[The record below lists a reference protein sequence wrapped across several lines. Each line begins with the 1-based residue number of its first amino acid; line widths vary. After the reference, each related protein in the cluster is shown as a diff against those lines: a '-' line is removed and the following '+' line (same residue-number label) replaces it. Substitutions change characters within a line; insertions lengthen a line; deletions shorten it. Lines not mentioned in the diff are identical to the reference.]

1 MQKKIDLPP
10 TYQIKYGGAYAQ
22 QQKSFKELMM
32 ILILATLLVFV
43 VLMFIF
49 KRWLVS
55 ILILFVSLLGISGSM
70 ILLYIFNIPLNVS
83 SYTGLIMIVGII
95 AENAIFTV
103 YQYFKDLEN
112 NDKDFA
118 VKNAIH
124 LRLRPNLMTALSA
137 ILALIP
143 LAIGLGIGAQMQQAL
158 AIAVIGG
165 FIVALP
171 LLFIVLPT
179 LIYKFVKIT

>member
-1 MQKKIDLPP
+1 
-10 TYQIKYGGAYAQ
+10 
-22 QQKSFKELMM
+22 
-32 ILILATLLVFV
+32 
-43 VLMFIF
+43 MFLF
-49 KRWLVS
+49 KRWS
-55 ILILFVSLLGISGSM
+55 ISFLILFISLLGISGSLVM
-70 ILLYIFNIPLNVS
+70 LYIFNIPLNVS

-103 YQYFKDLEN
+103 YQYFKDLKDL
-112 NDKDFA
+112 DKDVA
-118 VKNAIH
+118 LQNAIG

-143 LAIGLGIGAQMQQAL
+143 LAIGIGIGAQMQQAL

-171 LLFIVLPT
+171 LLLIVLPSF
-179 LIYKFVKIT
+179 LRKIN